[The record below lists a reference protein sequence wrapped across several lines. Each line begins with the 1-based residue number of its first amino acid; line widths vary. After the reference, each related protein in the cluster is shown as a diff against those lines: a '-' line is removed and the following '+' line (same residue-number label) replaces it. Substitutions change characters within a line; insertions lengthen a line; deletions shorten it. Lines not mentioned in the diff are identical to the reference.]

1 MTDNKTSVNPH
12 TGQPL
17 PDDVAVPNPPTGTPG
32 AAAASAEVASAT
44 KQAGPP
50 QLSSAP
56 SAQEL
61 AVRSVLET
69 VMDPELG
76 LSVIDLGLIREVH
89 FLAGKTLV
97 RMMLTTPFCPY
108 APQMMAD
115 VKQATESAVPQP
127 AEVEILLAKAAQ
139 QMALQLDEVPDARR
153 GPERDAAEHGEA
165 ALRERIVRVLE
176 SDHGRVDLGREEVH
190 GVTAA
195 SVEAPHLA
203 REHVARIDAE
213 RGVAAYRVQA
223 ERVDRAAV
231 PPVLHSRQEVHGI
244 EQSRIVEAGADREAG
259 ERALALL
266 EHGRHHAVD
275 AGEAARGARGRWGE

>member
-1 MTDNKTSVNPH
+1 MNDDKRAVNPN

-17 PDDVAVPNPPTGTPG
+17 PEDASPKPPSATP
-32 AAAASAEVASAT
+32 AASAASGEVAEAA

-50 QLSSAP
+50 QLSSMP

-89 FLAGKTLV
+89 FLADRTLV

-127 AEVEILLAKAAQ
+127 AEVEIL
-139 QMALQLDEVPDARR
+139 PDAWSPDMMPDP
-153 GPERDAAEHGEA
+153 G
-165 ALRERIVRVLE
+165 L
-176 SDHGRVDLGREEVH
+176 LGF
-190 GVTAA
+190 
-195 SVEAPHLA
+195 S
-203 REHVARIDAE
+203 
-213 RGVAAYRVQA
+213 Y
-223 ERVDRAAV
+223 
-231 PPVLHSRQEVHGI
+231 
-244 EQSRIVEAGADREAG
+244 
-259 ERALALL
+259 
-266 EHGRHHAVD
+266 
-275 AGEAARGARGRWGE
+275 